1 VSSWGNIG
9 EISTTELDKTMQG
22 LFGAKINLDGLSIHK
37 PNLEDLFLKL
47 TGTSLR
53 S

>member
-1 VSSWGNIG
+1 MKDLMNNG
-9 EISTTELDKTMQG
+9 TD
-22 LFGAKINLDGLSIHK
+22 LDGLSIHK

-53 S
+53 A